1 MTQALYRKYR
11 PQQWDAVVGQD
22 HVVTTLKN
30 AIAADRV
37 AHAYLFAGSRGTGK
51 TTLARLLA
59 KAVNCTNPD
68 PTQRPDNECGNC
80 KAVNDNRFLDLIE
93 IDAASNTSVD
103 DVRDLRDKI
112 NFTPSQGI
120 YKVYVI
126 DECFRY
132 EDTVTLADGSK
143 LPIGK
148 IVSEKLPVEVLSYN
162 EKNGQIEAKPIVRWM
177 SKPPITPTIRV
188 TFDNNRAVVCT
199 INHRFYTPSGVRLA
213 GDLEVGDFVYSAY
226 ERITQHQLSVVVGAA
241 IGDGH
246 ISLTGSQ
253 MRARLSITQGADQK
267 IYLKYKAQLLGD
279 LVQSPLAF
287 QNYPGTFSRKG
298 TFRLATRSFPQIAE
312 IHRELYDG
320 NGQKRVSREYL
331 ERLTPLGLALWYL
344 DDGSL
349 VTQDHKYTRKKDG
362 GISHYPATRSTL
374 SVHGLALE
382 EARTIVDWLEEI
394 WGVNGGVTET
404 TKGPVIWFTLEG
416 TRKLHEII
424 AEYVPPEMDYKLLPQ
439 FHGRFVYP
447 QDDESLAGLAVS
459 VVRDIEEVDP
469 PDYVYNIEV
478 ADNHNYFVRD
488 ILVANCHMLSVAAFN
503 ALLKTLEEPPP
514 HAIFVLA
521 TTEIHKIP
529 ATILSRCQRHEFRR
543 VPVDE
548 IVANLKKIVKAE
560 NLQADDDA
568 LIQIA
573 RQSAGGMRDAQSLL
587 DQLSSTGDRITLALA
602 QTVLGTA
609 TSQTVLDII
618 TAIWDHD
625 PARGLESI
633 HRALDAGA
641 DPRSLARQLVE
652 YLRGLMLIQ
661 MGNAN
666 QVEATAD
673 VKKQMQSHAKS
684 FTTSDVLR
692 MMKSFNN
699 AATDLRGGWQP
710 SLSLELALA
719 EVLDA
724 PNETTPAPA
733 APSSPGR
740 TRQTTPK
747 PATASPSS
755 PQPKG
760 VGGGSRPQA
769 ESTASPKAHRD
780 DMSGSEGAV
789 EVASHPAEKP
799 ALNTGD
805 VIKAWKQMSVSLP
818 KAQANLSA
826 LMNSVRMIDVQGKT
840 LILGLASDVLVSK
853 IDKPDQIEVIQ
864 KLIKGEFGVDVN
876 IRCMVT
882 TAKGKIPPNVAQDGM
897 VAAAIQHGG
906 EIVDMQD

>member
-11 PQQWDAVVGQD
+11 PQQWGAVVGQD

-68 PTQRPDNECGNC
+68 PTQRPDNACENC
-80 KAVNDNRFLDLIE
+80 KAVNENRFLDLIE

-112 NFTPSQGI
+112 NFTPSQGKYKI
-120 YKVYVI
+120 YII
-126 DECFRY
+126 DE
-132 EDTVTLADGSK
+132 V
-143 LPIGK
+143 
-148 IVSEKLPVEVLSYN
+148 
-162 EKNGQIEAKPIVRWM
+162 
-177 SKPPITPTIRV
+177 
-188 TFDNNRAVVCT
+188 
-199 INHRFYTPSGVRLA
+199 
-213 GDLEVGDFVYSAY
+213 
-226 ERITQHQLSVVVGAA
+226 
-241 IGDGH
+241 
-246 ISLTGSQ
+246 
-253 MRARLSITQGADQK
+253 
-267 IYLKYKAQLLGD
+267 
-279 LVQSPLAF
+279 
-287 QNYPGTFSRKG
+287 
-298 TFRLATRSFPQIAE
+298 
-312 IHRELYDG
+312 
-320 NGQKRVSREYL
+320 
-331 ERLTPLGLALWYL
+331 
-344 DDGSL
+344 
-349 VTQDHKYTRKKDG
+349 
-362 GISHYPATRSTL
+362 
-374 SVHGLALE
+374 
-382 EARTIVDWLEEI
+382 
-394 WGVNGGVTET
+394 
-404 TKGPVIWFTLEG
+404 
-416 TRKLHEII
+416 
-424 AEYVPPEMDYKLLPQ
+424 
-439 FHGRFVYP
+439 
-447 QDDESLAGLAVS
+447 
-459 VVRDIEEVDP
+459 
-469 PDYVYNIEV
+469 
-478 ADNHNYFVRD
+478 
-488 ILVANCHMLSVAAFN
+488 HMLSTAAFN

-529 ATILSRCQRHEFRR
+529 ATVLSRCQRHEFRR

-548 IVANLKKIVKAE
+548 IVTNLKKIVKAE
-560 NLQADDDA
+560 NIQADDDA

-587 DQLSSTGDRITLALA
+587 DQLSSTGDRITLVLA

-609 TSQTVLDII
+609 TSQSVLNII
-618 TAIWDHD
+618 TAIMDHD
-625 PARGLESI
+625 PAHGLEAI

-661 MGNAN
+661 MGNAS

-673 VKKQMQSHAKS
+673 VKKQMQAHAKS
-684 FTTSDVLR
+684 FSTSDVLR
-692 MMKSFNN
+692 IMKAFNN

-724 PNETTPAPA
+724 SRETTPSPA
-733 APSSPGR
+733 APSSSPGG

-747 PATASPSS
+747 AAPAPSS
-755 PQPKG
+755 APPPKG
-760 VGGGSRPQA
+760 VGGSKPKA
-769 ESTASPKAHRD
+769 ESTTPPKEHRD
-780 DMSGSEGAV
+780 DVRGTAVAV
-789 EVASHPAEKP
+789 EVASRSAEKP
-799 ALNTGD
+799 ALHPGD
-805 VIKAWKQMSVSLP
+805 VIKAWKQMSISLP

-840 LILGLASDVLVSK
+840 LILGLASEVLVSK
-853 IDKPDQIEVIQ
+853 IDKPDQIEIIQ

-882 TAKGKIPPNVAQDGM
+882 TAKGKIPPDVAQDGM